1 MTITTR
7 LLGGL
12 TSTLLAASLMATPTT
27 AGPAPGVVPTAGNT
41 TTARVTKIVDGDT
54 IRTTKGTIRL
64 VGVDTPEQGR
74 CNATK
79 ATAKTRRLVP
89 VGSRVT
95 LTRPK
100 GNNNTDRYGR
110 LLRYV
115 SRNGVDVGGALIKAG
130 LADARY
136 DSRDGYP
143 RHAKQARYRSWDAR
157 YPDKPCP
164 EPAAGQGR
172 RTRTPGAGRTGR
184 TAPAPTT
191 RAGAT
196 PRSTAPPSNPS
207 EPGGGGGQ
215 IPGPRSG
222 PGKAKSRR

>member
-1 MTITTR
+1 MTFTSR
-7 LLGGL
+7 LLVGL
-12 TSTLLAASLMATPTT
+12 TTTLLTASLMAAPAK
-27 AGPAPGVVPTAGNT
+27 AGPPPGVVPTAGNT

-64 VGVDTPEQGR
+64 VGIDTPEQGR

-79 ATAKTRRLVP
+79 ATAKTRKLVP

-95 LTRPK
+95 LTRPV

-143 RHAKQARYRSWDAR
+143 RHAKQARYRSRDAR
-157 YPDKPCP
+157 YPDKPCTGTSSGAGSSEAYTGCRAYGP
-164 EPAAGQGR
+164 EGTSTDDQGR
-172 RTRTPGAGRTGR
+172 RYTKIDC
-184 TAPAPTT
+184 TT
-191 RAGAT
+191 KQ
-196 PRSTAPPSNPS
+196 PL
-207 EPGGGGGQ
+207 
-215 IPGPRSG
+215 
-222 PGKAKSRR
+222 